1 MTSTLVGPEPTSRPA
16 PARGRAA
23 AVVSWVLL
31 TCWAAV
37 ILAVLVTGE
46 RTSTLAQLESGVT
59 TGEVDA
65 IEVAGGLRPRAQGY
79 ATVEVRW
86 RDGPVAYTAEV
97 VESQPARAGQRGGRD
112 GVVRSGGGGGAPRIV
127 DQSVGAYLRQL
138 QPDLGVER
146 AGGLRARRGLAT
158 EASRSSGP

>member
-1 MTSTLVGPEPTSRPA
+1 M
-16 PARGRAA
+16 
-23 AVVSWVLL
+23 LL

-46 RTSTLAQLESGVT
+46 RTSTLAQLESAVA

-86 RDGPVAYTAEV
+86 RNGPVAYSAEV

-112 GVVRSGGGGGAPRIV
+112 GAVGTGGDGGLPRIV
-127 DQSVGAYLRQL
+127 DQSVGAYLQQL
-138 QPDLGVER
+138 QSTSVWSGWG
-146 AGGLRARRGLAT
+146 ACRRGEGEDAEAVALAEEI
-158 EASRSSGP
+158 EAGQAEEIAVMEDLLASS